1 MPRLFIYL
9 FILCPLIIIPCYSEN
24 VEIPPL
30 LVITELRTIGEQ
42 SSKAEARAFSDFISN
57 EIERTGLYRI
67 LSRSSFNAIMKAQS
81 FTSRCFDLPCFTS
94 MGRIVGAD
102 EMLAGHIKRRG
113 SSLEITLRRIDIKE
127 ERFLKTLTRSSTE
140 LSSSQIMGPWGRRLI
155 SASFN
160 IELKK
165 LLPPEGEEID
175 IDQQKQQK
183 GIPLSV
189 KQKYPGMIY
198 IPEGMVVVGTKSGD
212 PCEKPPH
219 KIHLE
224 PFYIGKYEVT
234 NQEYREFVIESGH
247 AAPQHWEANQIPPG
261 LEKHPV
267 TWVSFED
274 AEAYCLWKSG
284 RLPSEA
290 EWERAAHSKQPSLYP
305 WGDEFD
311 PNRANIW
318 QEGRRGTAP
327 VGSYPLGASR
337 FGAEDMAGNVFEWV
351 NGFFRPYPGSRTRF
365 KESDKHKR
373 ILRGGSWNFNQYY
386 ARTTHRFP
394 RMGGEKSRSYGFR
407 LARNP

>member
-9 FILCPLIIIPCYSEN
+9 YILCHLIIIPCFAEDTG
-24 VEIPPL
+24 IPPL

-42 SSKAEARAFSDFISN
+42 SSQAEARAFSDFISN
-57 EIERTGLYRI
+57 EIEKTGLYRI
-67 LSRSSFNAIMKAQS
+67 LSRSSFSSIMKAKS
-81 FTSRCFDLPCFTS
+81 FTSLCFDLPCFTE
-94 MGRIVGAD
+94 MGKKVGAD
-102 EMLAGHIKRRG
+102 ELLAGHIKRRG
-113 SSLEITLRRIDIKE
+113 SSLEITLRRIDVKE
-127 ERFLKTLTRSSTE
+127 GSILKTMTRSSTG
-140 LSSSQIMGPWGRRLI
+140 LSASQLMGSWGRRLI
-155 SASFN
+155 SASFD

-165 LLPPEGEEID
+165 LIPPEGEEPNAVMPN
-175 IDQQKQQK
+175 QQKEILK
-183 GIPLSV
+183 SV
-189 KQKYPGMIY
+189 TQKYPGMIY
-198 IPEGMVVVGTKSGD
+198 IPEGMVIVGSKSGD
-212 PCEKPPH
+212 PCEKPPY
-219 KIHLE
+219 KINLE
-224 PFYIGKYEVT
+224 AFYIGKYEVT
-234 NQEYREFVIESGH
+234 NQEYRDFVTESGY
-247 AAPQHWEANQIPPG
+247 AAPQHWEGNQIPPG

-274 AEAYCLWKSG
+274 AEAYCLWKGG

-290 EWERAAHSKQPSLYP
+290 EWERAAHGAQPALYP

-318 QEGRRGTAP
+318 QAGRRGTAP

-337 FGAEDMAGNVFEWV
+337 FGVEDMAGNVFEWV
-351 NGFFRPYPGSRTRF
+351 NDFFHPYPGSRTRF